1 MEAYNYICLYAA
13 LNPGIELIIKSS
25 PKKFDKLCPLRKAL
39 KDETYKIARLAP
51 RLSDPDFYNS
61 KGEMIAQIDEN
72 AEDVK
77 MEEYHLDLYLEEH
90 RDVPALLRVFFE
102 STNIMTTPLFCIPAI
117 ANGSNNTMM
126 KLFHIA
132 NQGLGMHKSLEAAA
146 KCLMEQAWLE
156 VMEIMPEKFDAPLV
170 VLDKIRSHK
179 LGDALR
185 DHQKSEAEDFK
196 FLLQSGMGLA
206 KLKQLR
212 LQVWVHIVKTL
223 GLQQCRVPEGPNVGL
238 HPFLPP
244 LIREI
249 LDRLASDTR
258 ISVEG
263 WWVEPINLVKLSEPF
278 PGQLSDYVKLVTQQL
293 WQLHVKCL
301 AGDARSYTQKSMELQ
316 TLLGKVKK
324 VTLESLLKEYG
335 INSVSLQEDKSYT
348 VAVEQ
353 MDLFPASRAKV
364 ISAIMI
370 AFDKQHEQSKVA
382 NLILQ
387 NPTEFLYKSLEA
399 AAPPATTNQVVPR
412 PPDGVA
418 TSSSSVSSV
427 VAPAKPLTLPK
438 WWEMCVASEKEASD
452 KPITLPAQMP
462 ECEVRMLI
470 AEANRYFM
478 NICATQPYKNASAL
492 QVKPGS
498 AMADAPKDKKKS
510 DQKKLGYELMFINQ
524 AHSEA
529 IDLPYWGN
537 VVGESIAQFLPR
549 EQLVDKI

>member
-90 RDVPALLRVFFE
+90 GDVPALLRAFLE
-102 STNIMTTPLFCIPAI
+102 STNILTTPLFCIPAI

-146 KCLMEQAWLE
+146 TCLMEQAWLE

-238 HPFLPP
+238 YPFLPP

-249 LDRLASDTR
+249 LDKLASDT
-258 ISVEG
+258 IKF
-263 WWVEPINLVKLSEPF
+263 VKLSEPF

-301 AGDARSYTQKSMELQ
+301 AGDPRSYAQKSMELQ
-316 TLLGKVKK
+316 TVLGKVKK

-348 VAVEQ
+348 VAVDQ

-370 AFDKQHEQSKVA
+370 AFDKQHEQAKVA

-427 VAPAKPLTLPK
+427 VAPAKPITLPK

>member
-1 MEAYNYICLYAA
+1 MEAYNYICLYAV
-13 LNPGIELIIKSS
+13 LKPGIQLIINNS
-25 PKKFDKLCPLRKAL
+25 PRLFSKLCPLRKAL

-51 RLSDPDFYNS
+51 RISDPDFYNN

-72 AEDVK
+72 QDVK
-77 MEEYHLDLYLEEH
+77 MEEYHLDLYLEENG
-90 RDVPALLRVFFE
+90 DVPTLLRAFFE
-102 STNIMTTPLFCIPAI
+102 STNILTTPFVCIPAI

-126 KLFHIA
+126 KLFSIA
-132 NQGLGMHKSLEAAA
+132 DQGLGMHKNLEAAA
-146 KCLMEQAWLE
+146 KCLMEQAWLQ

-170 VLDKIRSHK
+170 VLDKIRSHN
-179 LGDALR
+179 LGDVLR
-185 DHQKSEAEDFK
+185 DHLKSEAEDFK
-196 FLLQSGMGLA
+196 FLLQSGIGLA

-212 LQVWVHIVKTL
+212 LQVWIHIAKTL
-223 GLQQCRVPEGPNVGL
+223 GLQTCRVPEGPNVGL
-238 HPFLPP
+238 HPFLPS

-249 LDRLASDTR
+249 LERLASDTVL
-258 ISVEG
+258 IGDEACH
-263 WWVEPINLVKLSEPF
+263 LVKLSLPF
-278 PGQLSDYVKLVTQQL
+278 PGQLSDYVKLVTEQL

-301 AGDARSYTQKSMELQ
+301 AGDARSYTQKSEELQ
-316 TLLGKVKK
+316 NVLGKVKK
-324 VTLESLLKEYG
+324 VTLESQLKEYG
-335 INSVSLQEDKSYT
+335 INSVSLQQDKSYT
-348 VAVEQ
+348 QAVEQ
-353 MDLFPASRAKV
+353 MELFPASRAKV

-382 NLILQ
+382 HLILQ
-387 NPTEFLYKSLEA
+387 NPTEFLYNALEA

-427 VAPAKPLTLPK
+427 VASDKSDKPLTLPN
-438 WWEMCVASEKEASD
+438 WWQMCVASEKEASD

-470 AEANRYFM
+470 ADANRYFM

-498 AMADAPKDKKKS
+498 AMADPPKEKKRS
-510 DQKKLGYELMFINQ
+510 AAKKLGYELMFINQ
-524 AHSEA
+524 SHSEA
-529 IDLPYWGN
+529 IELPYWGN
-537 VVGESIAQFLPR
+537 VVGESVAQFLSR

>member
-77 MEEYHLDLYLEEH
+77 MEGYHLDLYLEEH

-146 KCLMEQAWLE
+146 TCLMEQAWLE

-223 GLQQCRVPEGPNVGL
+223 GLQQCRVPEGPNIAL

-249 LDRLASDTR
+249 LDRLASDT
-258 ISVEG
+258 
-263 WWVEPINLVKLSEPF
+263 INFVKLSEPF
-278 PGQLSDYVKLVTQQL
+278 PGQLSDYVQLVTQQL

-301 AGDARSYTQKSMELQ
+301 AGDARSYAQKSEALQ
-316 TLLGKVKK
+316 NALGKVKK
-324 VTLESLLKEYG
+324 ATLESLLKEYG
-335 INSVSLQEDKSYT
+335 INSVSLQENKSYT
-348 VAVEQ
+348 VAVDQ
-353 MDLFPASRAKV
+353 MDLWPASRARV

-370 AFDKQHEQSKVA
+370 AFDKQHEQAKVA

-427 VAPAKPLTLPK
+427 VAPAKPITLPK

-498 AMADAPKDKKKS
+498 AMADAPKDKKKCHHH
-510 DQKKLGYELMFINQ
+510 QKLGYELMFINQ

>member
-1 MEAYNYICLYAA
+1 MF
-13 LNPGIELIIKSS
+13 S
-25 PKKFDKLCPLRKAL
+25 KLCPLRKAL

-90 RDVPALLRVFFE
+90 RDVPALLRAFLE
-102 STNIMTTPLFCIPAI
+102 STNILTTPLFCIPVI
-117 ANGSNNTMM
+117 ANGANNTMM
-126 KLFHIA
+126 KLFSIA
-132 NQGLGMHKSLEAAA
+132 DQGLGMHKNLEAAA

-185 DHQKSEAEDFK
+185 DHLKSEAEDFK
-196 FLLQSGMGLA
+196 FLLQCGMGLA
-206 KLKQLR
+206 KLNQLR

-238 HPFLPP
+238 YPFLPP

-249 LDRLASDTR
+249 LDRLASDT
-258 ISVEG
+258 
-263 WWVEPINLVKLSEPF
+263 INFVKLSEPF
-278 PGQLSDYVKLVTQQL
+278 PGQLSDYVQLVTQQL

-301 AGDARSYTQKSMELQ
+301 AGDARSYAQKSEALQ
-316 TLLGKVKK
+316 NALGKVKK

-335 INSVSLQEDKSYT
+335 INSVSLQENKSYT
-348 VAVEQ
+348 VAVDQ
-353 MDLFPASRAKV
+353 MDLWPASRARV

-370 AFDKQHEQSKVA
+370 AFDKQHEQAKVA

-427 VAPAKPLTLPK
+427 VAPAKPITLPK

-478 NICATQPYKNASAL
+478 NICATQPYKDASAL

-498 AMADAPKDKKKS
+498 AMADAPKDKKKCHHH
-510 DQKKLGYELMFINQ
+510 QKLGYELMFINQ

>member
-90 RDVPALLRVFFE
+90 RDVPALLRAFLE
-102 STNIMTTPLFCIPAI
+102 STNILTKPLFCIPAI

-146 KCLMEQAWLE
+146 TCLMEQAWLE

-238 HPFLPP
+238 YPFLPP

-249 LDRLASDTR
+249 LDKLASDT
-258 ISVEG
+258 IKF
-263 WWVEPINLVKLSEPF
+263 VKLSEPF
-278 PGQLSDYVKLVTQQL
+278 PGQLSDYVQLVTQQL

-301 AGDARSYTQKSMELQ
+301 AGDARSYAQKNMELQ
-316 TLLGKVKK
+316 TVLGKVKK

-335 INSVSLQEDKSYT
+335 INSVSLQENKSYT
-348 VAVEQ
+348 VAVDQ
-353 MDLFPASRAKV
+353 MDLWPASRARA

-370 AFDKQHEQSKVA
+370 AFDKQHEQAKVA

-427 VAPAKPLTLPK
+427 VAPAKPITLPK

-498 AMADAPKDKKKS
+498 AMADAPKDKKKCHHH
-510 DQKKLGYELMFINQ
+510 QKLGYELMFINQ